1 MPISA
6 DPAPISPKAVGRAVI
21 VMGVSGCGKSTL
33 GAMLAQALDCPF
45 LEGDSYHSAAA
56 VEKMRGGEAL
66 TDADRW
72 PWLDRLGAAIA
83 GTVATQ
89 GVAVAACSALKRAY
103 RDRLRA
109 AIGVPVHFILLDN
122 DRDELLARLGNRP
135 GHYMPASLLDSQL
148 ATLEPPLPEEG
159 AMILTTIV
167 PATELRDRALTWLGS
182 GLAGIRAHRRD
193 S

>member
-1 MPISA
+1 MPINA
-6 DPAPISPKAVGRAVI
+6 DPAPAAPRAVI

-33 GAMLAQALDCPF
+33 GALLAETLNCPF

-56 VEKMRGGEAL
+56 VEKMRGGQAL

-83 GTVATQ
+83 DTVAAQ

-109 AIGVPVHFILLDN
+109 AISVPVHFILLDN
-122 DRDELLARLGNRP
+122 DRDALLARVGNRP
-135 GHYMPASLLDSQL
+135 GHYMPPSLLDSQI

-159 AMILTTIV
+159 AMILTTDV
-167 PATELRDRALTWLGS
+167 PAEALRDRVLAWLG
-182 GLAGIRAHRRD
+182 
-193 S
+193 

>member
-6 DPAPISPKAVGRAVI
+6 DPAPVSPKAVGRAII

-83 GTVATQ
+83 GTVAAQ
-89 GVAVAACSALKRAY
+89 GVAVAACSALKRTY

-159 AMILTTIV
+159 AMILTTNV
-167 PATELRDRALTWLGS
+167 PASELRDRALAWLGS
-182 GLAGIRAHRRD
+182 SLAGIGSHRRD

>member
-6 DPAPISPKAVGRAVI
+6 DPAPVSPKAVGRAII

-83 GTVATQ
+83 GTVAAQ
-89 GVAVAACSALKRAY
+89 GVAVAACSALKRTY

-159 AMILTTIV
+159 AMILTTNV
-167 PATELRDRALTWLGS
+167 PASELRDRALAWLG
-182 GLAGIRAHRRD
+182 
-193 S
+193 

>member
-6 DPAPISPKAVGRAVI
+6 DPAPVSPKAVGRAVI

-45 LEGDSYHSAAA
+45 LEGDIYHSAAA
-56 VEKMRGGEAL
+56 VEKMRGGQAL
-66 TDADRW
+66 TDDDRW

-83 GTVATQ
+83 GTVAAQ
-89 GVAVAACSALKRAY
+89 GVAVAACSALKRTY

-122 DRDELLARLGNRP
+122 DRDALLARVGNRP

-159 AMILTTIV
+159 AMILTTNV
-167 PATELRDRALTWLGS
+167 PASELRDRALAWLG
-182 GLAGIRAHRRD
+182 
-193 S
+193 

>member
-1 MPISA
+1 LPISA
-6 DPAPISPKAVGRAVI
+6 DPAPVSPKAVGRAVI

-83 GTVATQ
+83 GTVAAQ
-89 GVAVAACSALKRAY
+89 GVAVAACSALKRTY

-159 AMILTTIV
+159 AMILTTNV
-167 PATELRDRALTWLGS
+167 PASELRDRALTWLES
-182 GLAGIRAHRRD
+182 GLAGIGSHRRD